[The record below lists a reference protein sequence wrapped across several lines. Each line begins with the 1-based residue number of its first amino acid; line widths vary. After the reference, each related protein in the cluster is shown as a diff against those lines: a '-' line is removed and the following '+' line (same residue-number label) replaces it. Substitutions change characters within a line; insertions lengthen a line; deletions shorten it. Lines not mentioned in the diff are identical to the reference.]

1 MKLSIAAIL
10 LSIFTIGMV
19 AMVHVQSLKRDTFQ
33 LELTNTNQESI
44 LILLKSSLELAD
56 SISGRK

>member
-1 MKLSIAAIL
+1 MKLSIVAIL

-19 AMVHVQSLKRDTFQ
+19 VRVHTESIKRDTIQ

-44 LILLKSSLELAD
+44 MLLLKSSIELAD